1 MQIPME
7 QPMAT
12 PKSREIGLRRRAP
25 RCGYRLAKCARRDPN
40 AIGYGLDA
48 LVSVETGEPVNPPL
62 VGTFPHSWTL
72 DQVEAHLEKPTRRR
86 KGDHEQ
92 RVGQ

>member
-1 MQIPME
+1 ME

-40 AIGYGLDA
+40 AIGYGLYA

-86 KGDHEQ
+86 KGNHEQ